1 MRAYH
6 AIGAAFL
13 MAWLMP
19 APSHADGTTGATVSS
34 AAAPGCVCPRQVRR
48 APHARLHARYWRH
61 RRPVRVAVIP
71 PWPAYNPPIP
81 SPWDS
86 AYDRVHTQYFR
97 AREWGG
103 EYLIEPPYIP
113 NPPVP
118 GLPHFV
124 AAAGGGVFEY
134 DIIAGGYVQLAQ
146 RDARRALPV
155 AVPVPPPPR

>member
-1 MRAYH
+1 MRAFH

-13 MAWLMP
+13 MAWLIP
-19 APSHADGTTGATVSS
+19 VPSHADGTTGASS

-71 PWPAYNPPIP
+71 PWPAYNPP
-81 SPWDS
+81 
-86 AYDRVHTQYFR
+86 
-97 AREWGG
+97 
-103 EYLIEPPYIP
+103 L
-113 NPPVP
+113 P

-155 AVPVPPPPR
+155 AVPVPPP